1 MSQKLKKLE
10 GQKTYRKGQIT
21 LDLRVL
27 EKVEE
32 RDLNYHLLDQM
43 ISAIETHLQI
53 LEELDA
59 EICGEMEAA
68 DLESVLTPSRE
79 HHLELCFIL
88 SRFKDIRERFAQQR
102 THAAP
107 CNVSVSKAVKL
118 PLPPIQLQ
126 SFQNNLANPFA
137 YYIFKRSF

>member
-27 EKVEE
+27 ERVEE
-32 RDLNYHLLDQM
+32 KDLNFHLLDQM

-53 LEELDA
+53 LVELDA
-59 EICGEMEAA
+59 EICGEMEGA
-68 DLESVLTPSRE
+68 DLESVLTPYRK
-79 HHLELCFIL
+79 HHLEVCIKLY
-88 SRFKDIRERFAQQR
+88 RFKDFRERFVQQR

-107 CNVSVSKAVKL
+107 CTASVSKAVKL
-118 PLPPIQLQ
+118 PLPPIQFQ
-126 SFQNNLANPFA
+126 SF
-137 YYIFKRSF
+137 